1 MDNLHIERRQHL
13 PEAFAS
19 DVPLLARHYL
29 SDPKALIFVASVEG
43 QDVGFILAS
52 VEDATRSSDIEAMAV
67 VEAYQ
72 QRGIAGQLLQA
83 LEKALIERQCLVVT
97 KLYEASKSTT
107 PALEAAVASRGWK
120 APQRFLRR
128 YHFHVPTFAP
138 TWFQVTY
145 PLPSG
150 FEIIPWTHVTEQE
163 RKHIHHQYKQGTFPA
178 IVYPLGYDVELIEPM
193 NSLALRHRR
202 ELIGWMVT
210 HRVDANTIRYAY
222 FYVEDSVRHQGVSV
236 RMLIDAIRLQ
246 QTSDIPKAT
255 FEIREA
261 RIEPHWKRFIIKRLA
276 PYAED
281 KSEVRLVWK
290 DLRGESGTTA

>member
-1 MDNLHIERRQHL
+1 MHNLHIERRRNL
-13 PEAFAS
+13 PEAFVS
-19 DVPLLARHYL
+19 EVPLLARHYL
-29 SDPKALIFVASVEG
+29 SHPKALIFVASVDD
-43 QDVGFILAS
+43 QDIGFVLAS

-67 VEAYQ
+67 IDSFQ
-72 QRGIAGQLLQA
+72 QRGIAGQLLKA
-83 LEKALIERQCLVVT
+83 LEDALMERQCLVVT

-107 PALEAAVASRGWK
+107 PALEAVVASRGWK

-138 TWFQVTY
+138 AWFQVTY

-150 FEIIPWTHVTEQE
+150 FEIISWTQVTEQE

-178 IVYPLGYDVELIEPM
+178 MVYPLGHDVELIEPM
-193 NSLALRHRR
+193 NSLALRHRG

-210 HRVDANTIRYAY
+210 HRVAADTIRYAY
-222 FYVEDSVRHQGVSV
+222 FYVEDSVRHQGISV

-261 RIEPHWKRFIIKRLA
+261 RIDPQWKRFIIKRLA

-281 KSEVRLVWK
+281 KSEVRMVWK
-290 DLRGESGTTA
+290 DLRGTEIAT